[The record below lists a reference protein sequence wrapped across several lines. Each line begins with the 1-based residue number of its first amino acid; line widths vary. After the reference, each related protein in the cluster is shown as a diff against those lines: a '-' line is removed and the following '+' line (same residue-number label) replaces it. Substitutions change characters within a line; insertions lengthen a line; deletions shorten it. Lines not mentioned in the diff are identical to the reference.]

1 MSTRSFIAIQKTAR
15 KEDLIGIYCHQAGS
29 PKGVGRLL
37 FTHYKEREVIDN
49 LFKLGSLSILGDTP
63 DTCVKMPN
71 AKPVQET
78 DLNSW
83 AFDIQG
89 DLDYIYIFTHDNFWL
104 VFDCETGKTDLLE
117 SVVSQDICRYIPKLM
132 ADLAKDGYNNE
143 VISRNCGAYG
153 KVISFDGSRL
163 EIDILGQVF
172 VIYPKQ
178 SNVHPIFQNILNT
191 FNT

>member
-29 PKGVGRLL
+29 PKDVGRLL
-37 FTHYKEREVIDN
+37 FTHYKEREVIDS

-63 DTCVKMPN
+63 NTCTLIPYYSKKGIQTTTLTTW
-71 AKPVQET
+71 AKDV
-78 DLNSW
+78 
-83 AFDIQG
+83 QG

-117 SVVSQDICRYIPKLM
+117 SAVSQDICQYIPELM

-163 EIDILGQVF
+163 EIDILGQIF
-172 VIYPKQ
+172 VLYPKTQ
-178 SNVHPIFQNILNT
+178 QATINS
-191 FNT
+191 